1 MRRRF
6 RFRFVPSIATERL
19 LATHTPD
26 SGRAPFRLSL
36 NDPTVRAVFFQVLVI
51 GGVLALA
58 TFLVTNTL
66 ENLERRAIATG
77 FHFLEREA
85 SFGIGESLI
94 DYSPKDSYGTA
105 FVVGVLNTLKVSLI
119 GIAIATVI
127 GTMVGVARL
136 STNWL
141 LARLATGYVEVLRN
155 IPPLLQLFVWY
166 ALFTESMPP
175 VRQAFNPLPGVFLSQ
190 RGITIPAPAA
200 NPVWTWVLVAILIG
214 AVASVV
220 LSRWAKARQAAT
232 GQPFPMLG
240 ATLGLVLGLPLLA
253 FLAGGAPAALEVP
266 TLQGFN
272 FRGGL
277 VLTPEFAA
285 ILFGLSIYTAAF
297 IAEIV
302 RGGILAVSHGQSEAA
317 AALGLKRGLA
327 LRLVVLPQALR
338 VIVPPTTSQFLN
350 LTKNSSL
357 ALAIGYPDLVSILN
371 TTINQ
376 TGQAV
381 EGVAM
386 IMGSY
391 LAISLSISLFMNW
404 YNKRI
409 ALVER

>member
-1 MRRRF
+1 M
-6 RFRFVPSIATERL
+6 
-19 LATHTPD
+19 LATHTQD
-26 SGRAPFRLSL
+26 SGRAPSRLSL

-58 TFLVTNTL
+58 MFLVSNTL
-66 ENLERRAIATG
+66 ENLQRRAIATG
-77 FHFLEREA
+77 FDFLEREA
-85 SFGIGESLI
+85 SFGIGEHII
-94 DYSPKDSYGTA
+94 DYSPKDSYGKA
-105 FVVGVLNTLKVSLI
+105 FVVGVLNTLKVSVI
-119 GIAIATVI
+119 GIVLATILGTVI
-127 GTMVGVARL
+127 GIARL

-141 LARLATGYVEVLRN
+141 LAKLATGYVEVMRN

-175 VRQAFNPLPGVFLSQ
+175 VRQALNPLPGVFLSQ
-190 RGITIPAPAA
+190 RGITVPVPAA
-200 NPVWTWVLVAILIG
+200 DPVWTWVLLALVLG
-214 AVASVV
+214 GVASLLVG
-220 LSRWAKARQAAT
+220 RWAKIRQAAT
-232 GQPFPMLG
+232 GQPFPLL
-240 ATLGLVLGLPLLA
+240 AASLALIVGLPFA
-253 FLAGGAPAALEVP
+253 AYVAGGAPAAMDVP
-266 TLQGFN
+266 QLQGFN

-277 VLTPEFAA
+277 VLSPEFAA

-317 AALGLKRGLA
+317 AALGLKRGHA

-376 TGQAV
+376 TGQAI

>member
-1 MRRRF
+1 M
-6 RFRFVPSIATERL
+6 
-19 LATHTPD
+19 
-26 SGRAPFRLSL
+26 
-36 NDPTVRAVFFQVLVI
+36 I

-58 TFLVTNTL
+58 FFLVSNTL
-66 ENLERRAIATG
+66 DNLERRAIATG
-77 FHFLEREA
+77 FDFLEREA
-85 SFGIGESLI
+85 SFGIGESII
-94 DYSPKDSYGTA
+94 DYSPKDTYGKA
-105 FVVGVLNTLKVSLI
+105 FIVGVLNTLKVSLI
-119 GIAIATVI
+119 GIVLATII
-127 GTMVGVARL
+127 GTLIGIARL

-141 LARLATGYVEVLRN
+141 LAKLATAYVEVIRN

-166 ALFTESMPP
+166 ALITESMPP
-175 VRQAFNPLPGVFLSQ
+175 VRQALNPLPGVFLSQ
-190 RGITIPAPAA
+190 RGITVPVPAPD
-200 NPVWTWVLVAILIG
+200 PVWTWVFVAFLLGLAASIILG
-214 AVASVV
+214 K
-220 LSRWAKARQAAT
+220 WAKIRQAAT
-232 GQPFPMLG
+232 GQPFPILG
-240 ATLGLVLGLPLLA
+240 MSAVLMIGLPLIA
-253 FLAGGAPAALEVP
+253 YVAGGAPSVMDVP
-266 TLQGFN
+266 KLQGFN
-272 FRGGL
+272 FVGGL

-302 RGGILAVSHGQSEAA
+302 RGGILAVSHGQTEAA
-317 AALGLKRGLA
+317 AALGLKRGHA
-327 LRLVVLPQALR
+327 LRLVILPQALR

-376 TGQAV
+376 TGQAI

-391 LAISLSISLFMNW
+391 LAISLGISLFMNW

>member
-1 MRRRF
+1 M
-6 RFRFVPSIATERL
+6 
-19 LATHTPD
+19 LATHTQD
-26 SGRAPFRLSL
+26 SGRAPSRLSL
-36 NDPTVRAVFFQVLVI
+36 NDPTVRAIFFQVLVI

-58 TFLVTNTL
+58 FFLVSNTL
-66 ENLERRAIATG
+66 DNLERRAIATG

-85 SFGIGESLI
+85 SFGIGESII
-94 DYSPKDSYGTA
+94 DYSPKDTYGKA
-105 FVVGVLNTLKVSLI
+105 FVVGVLNTLKVSVI
-119 GIAIATVI
+119 GIVLATII
-127 GTMVGVARL
+127 GTLIGVARL

-141 LARLATGYVEVLRN
+141 LARLATAYVEVIRN

-166 ALFTESMPP
+166 QVITESMPP
-175 VRQAFNPLPGVFLSQ
+175 VRQALNPLPGVFLSQ
-190 RGITIPAPAA
+190 RGITVPVPASD
-200 NPVWTWVLVAILIG
+200 PVWTWVFVAFLLGFI
-214 AVASVV
+214 ASVIMGK
-220 LSRWAKARQAAT
+220 WARIRQAAT
-232 GQPFPMLG
+232 GQPFPVLG
-240 ATLGLVLGLPLLA
+240 MSLVLILGLPLIA
-253 FLAGGAPAALEVP
+253 YVAGGAPSVMDVP
-266 TLQGFN
+266 QLQGFN

-277 VLTPEFAA
+277 VLSPEFAA

-327 LRLVVLPQALR
+327 LRLVILPQALR

-376 TGQAV
+376 TGQAI

>member
-1 MRRRF
+1 
-6 RFRFVPSIATERL
+6 
-19 LATHTPD
+19 LAIQTQY
-26 SGRAPFRLSL
+26 SGPARVRLSL
-36 NDPTVRAVFFQVLVI
+36 NDPTVRAVVYQVLVI
-51 GGVLALA
+51 GAVLGLGWY
-58 TFLVTNTL
+58 LVSNTL
-66 ENLERRAIATG
+66 DNLQRQAIATG
-77 FHFLEREA
+77 FDFLNREA

-94 DYSPKDSYGTA
+94 DYSPRDTYGQA

-119 GIAIATVI
+119 GIVLATII
-127 GTMVGVARL
+127 GAVVGIARL

-141 LARLATGYVEVLRN
+141 LARLATTYVEIIRN

-166 ALFTESMPP
+166 AVITESMPP

-190 RGITIPAPAA
+190 RGITVPVPAA
-200 NPVWTWVLVAILIG
+200 DPVWTWVFIAFLLGFAASLIVG
-214 AVASVV
+214 K
-220 LSRWAKARQAAT
+220 WAKIRQAQT
-232 GQPFPMLG
+232 GQPFPIAG
-240 ATLGLVLGLPLLA
+240 ASVVLMLGLPLIA
-253 FLAGGAPAALEVP
+253 YVAGGAPSVMDVP
-266 TLQGFN
+266 KLQGFN
-272 FRGGL
+272 FVGGL

-302 RGGILAVSHGQSEAA
+302 RGGILAVSYGQSEAA
-317 AALGLKRGLA
+317 AALGLKRGHA
-327 LRLVVLPQALR
+327 LRLVILPQALR

-376 TGQAV
+376 TGQAI

>member
-1 MRRRF
+1 M
-6 RFRFVPSIATERL
+6 
-19 LATHTPD
+19 ATHTHD
-26 SGRAPFRLSL
+26 SGPAQSRLSL
-36 NDPTVRAVFFQVLVI
+36 NDPTVRSVVYQVVVI
-51 GGVLALA
+51 GAVLGLGWY
-58 TFLVTNTL
+58 LVSNTL
-66 ENLERRAIATG
+66 DNLQRRAIATG
-77 FHFLEREA
+77 FDFLNREA

-94 DYSPKDSYGTA
+94 DYSPRDTYGKA
-105 FVVGVLNTLKVSLI
+105 FLVGVLNTLKVSLI
-119 GIAIATVI
+119 GIVLATVLGTLI
-127 GTMVGVARL
+127 GIARL

-141 LARLATGYVEVLRN
+141 LARLATGYVEIIRN

-166 ALFTESMPP
+166 ALITESMPP
-175 VRQAFNPLPGVFLSQ
+175 VRQALNPLPGVFLSQ
-190 RGITIPAPAA
+190 RGITIPIPAA
-200 NPVWTWVLVAILIG
+200 DPVWAWVFVAFLVGFAASLIVG
-214 AVASVV
+214 
-220 LSRWAKARQAAT
+220 RRAKIRQAQT
-232 GQPFPMLG
+232 GQPFPIVGVSLALM
-240 ATLGLVLGLPLLA
+240 LGLPLIA
-253 FLAGGAPAALEVP
+253 YVAGGAPSVLDVP
-266 TLQGFN
+266 KLQGFN
-272 FRGGL
+272 FVGGF

-317 AALGLKRGLA
+317 AALGLKRGHA

-338 VIVPPTTSQFLN
+338 IIVPPTTSQFLN

-376 TGQAV
+376 TGQAI
-381 EGVAM
+381 EGVAL

-391 LAISLSISLFMNW
+391 LTISLAISLFMNW

>member
-1 MRRRF
+1 
-6 RFRFVPSIATERL
+6 
-19 LATHTPD
+19 LATHTQD
-26 SGRAPFRLSL
+26 SGPAQSRLSL
-36 NDPTVRAVFFQVLVI
+36 NDPTVRAVVYQLLVI
-51 GGVLALA
+51 GAVLGLGWY
-58 TFLVTNTL
+58 LVSNTL
-66 ENLERRAIATG
+66 DNLQRRAIATG
-77 FHFLEREA
+77 FDFLNREA

-94 DYSPKDSYGTA
+94 DYSPKDTYGQA
-105 FVVGVLNTLKVSLI
+105 FVVGILNTLKVSVIGIVLATFLGTLI
-119 GIAIATVI
+119 GI
-127 GTMVGVARL
+127 ARL

-141 LARLATGYVEVLRN
+141 LARLATGYVEFIRN

-166 ALFTESMPP
+166 AVITESMPP

-190 RGITIPAPAA
+190 RGITVPVPAPD
-200 NPVWTWVLVAILIG
+200 PVWTWMFVAFLLG
-214 AVASVV
+214 FAASVI
-220 LSRWAKARQAAT
+220 LAKWAKIRQAET
-232 GQPFPMLG
+232 GQPFPIA
-240 ATLGLVLGLPLLA
+240 ATSAVLMIGLPLVA
-253 FLAGGAPAALEVP
+253 YVAGGAPSVMDVP
-266 TLQGFN
+266 KLQGFN
-272 FRGGL
+272 FSGGL

-302 RGGILAVSHGQSEAA
+302 RGGILAVNYGQSEAA
-317 AALGLKRGLA
+317 AALGLQRGHA

-376 TGQAV
+376 TGQAI

-386 IMGSY
+386 IMGTY
-391 LAISLSISLFMNW
+391 LTISLGISLFMNW